1 MCVNFFHCFPSTPP
15 TSPSFYSDITY
26 SILFPCSIS
35 IFPYHF
41 YQDPQTAEQREKEED
56 ASQDPN
62 PIKAIMHALEANAKA
77 AEDKE
82 RVASIVAVGVGVCAV
97 LA

>member
-1 MCVNFFHCFPSTPP
+1 
-15 TSPSFYSDITY
+15 
-26 SILFPCSIS
+26 
-35 IFPYHF
+35 
-41 YQDPQTAEQREKEED
+41 
-56 ASQDPN
+56 
-62 PIKAIMHALEANAKA
+62 MHALEANAKA